1 MPESKFI
8 FKKNYQN
15 IPITVDPRCNEVGYN
30 EQLDIV
36 NNFWPFGGLSIEIML
51 KNSVYYEL
59 RYNEFLDIM
68 NDFTPK
74 FSLNGFIIALD
85 IVNSTLYI

>member
-1 MPESKFI
+1 LI
-8 FKKNYQN
+8 YQVFYDREQKLKCN
-15 IPITVDPRCNEVGYN
+15 EKPDQKSILLFCNTVDSRYNEVGYN

-36 NNFWPFGGLSIEIML
+36 NNFWLFGGLSIEIML

-68 NDFTPK
+68 NDFT
-74 FSLNGFIIALD
+74 LNFRLTAL
-85 IVNSTLYI
+85 

>member
-1 MPESKFI
+1 MFDCSPTRF
-8 FKKNYQN
+8 YQ
-15 IPITVDPRCNEVGYN
+15 ICITVDSRYNEVGYN

-68 NDFTPK
+68 NDFTQN
-74 FSLNGFIIALD
+74 FRLTAL
-85 IVNSTLYI
+85 